1 MRLVG
6 FDFDRRQSNG
16 VPLRRLSN
24 TNSHRLTW
32 SYRVSLTLYWVFLVN
47 IAAGSV
53 LGLPLPSFTELFFY
67 HGSFYWV
74 FRQFWPICGCFE
86 HSFTEFYC
94 FFLE

>member
-53 LGLPLPSFTELFFY
+53 LGLPLPSFTELFFTMEVFT
-67 HGSFYWV
+67 GFFVSFGRFV
-74 FRQFWPICGCFE
+74 DALNTVLP
-86 HSFTEFYC
+86 SFTV
-94 FFLE
+94 FF